1 MMTRQE
7 TMAWPSELRLRSG
20 GKSLAVSFD
29 DGTTFDLT
37 AEYLRVQSPS
47 AEVRG
52 HSPAERQTVPGKRN
66 VAIKELIPTGNYA
79 IRIVFDDGHQTG
91 IYSWAYL
98 RELGQEEP
106 QKWAAYLAELDAK
119 KLTRGA

>member
-1 MMTRQE
+1 MGPP
-7 TMAWPSELRLRSG
+7 AWPSELRLRSG
-20 GKSLAVSFD
+20 GRALAVTFD
-29 DGTTFDLT
+29 DGRQFDLS

-66 VAIKELIPTGNYA
+66 VGIKELVPTGNYA

-98 RELGQEEP
+98 RELGEEEP

-119 KLTRGA
+119 KLTRGN